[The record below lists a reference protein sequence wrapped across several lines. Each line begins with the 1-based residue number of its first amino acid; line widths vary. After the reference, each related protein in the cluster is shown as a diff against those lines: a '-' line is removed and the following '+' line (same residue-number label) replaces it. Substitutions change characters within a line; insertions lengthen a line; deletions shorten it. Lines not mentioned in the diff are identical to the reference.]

1 MLLLIL
7 KLFRYGVEKFVCS
20 TLRPT
25 LMPIP
30 ELYDMYECASFI
42 AGFINYEPLD
52 PQTEPPK
59 YLFSPTLTMKSNVGD
74 SFDIANL
81 LCSFLLGSGYDAY
94 VINGY
99 APKFITLRD
108 QSRTVCPLIQQS
120 DGNQFN
126 KADSKVVAAL
136 SSMKI
141 DANEQEKVEESPY
154 VPPDNSVKPSR
165 FLADEA
171 EKFRLASLDKFQL
184 WLPEAEPEDERKISE
199 SEVERDREGGS
210 TGVPIKRVHA
220 WVFVCAGKRDV
231 KESVFVEPSTG
242 RVYTLTAS
250 PYVGIESVWNNE
262 NYWINLQVDK
272 AVSEVGR
279 TFLTKATL

>member
-1 MLLLIL
+1 
-7 KLFRYGVEKFVCS
+7 
-20 TLRPT
+20 
-25 LMPIP
+25 MPIP

-42 AGFINYEPLD
+42 AGFINYEPLE

-94 VINGY
+94 VVNGY

-108 QSRTVCPLIQQS
+108 QSRTVCPLIQQHDS
-120 DGNQFN
+120 NQFN
-126 KADSKVVAAL
+126 KVDGKVAAAL
-136 SSMKI
+136 SAMKI
-141 DANEQEKVEESPY
+141 DANEQEKLDDSPY

-171 EKFRLASLDKFQL
+171 ERVRLASLDKFQL
-184 WLPEAEPEDERKISE
+184 WLPEAEPDDERKMSE

-220 WVFVCAGKRDV
+220 WVLVYAGKRDV
-231 KESVFVEPSTG
+231 RESVFVEPSTG

-262 NYWINLQVDK
+262 NYWINLHVDK
-272 AVSEVGR
+272 PVSEVSR
-279 TFLTKATL
+279 QINR